1 MQVYCKPFHYIRAF
15 KEDHK
20 KMENFNPAITKI
32 PAAKGIA
39 SWLRVI
45 MIGISIGKLGS

>member
-1 MQVYCKPFHYIRAF
+1 MQVYCKPFHYTRAF
-15 KEDHK
+15 KEDH

-45 MIGISIGKLGS
+45 MIGISIGS